1 MISITNDRH
10 KRVDALLLA
19 LAHPARRRVIDVLSR
34 GPRTAGELY
43 QAFPIAGPAMS
54 RHLRV
59 LRQAGLVSQEAKAD
73 DGRVR
78 MYSLQPEGL
87 AEVTG
92 WISELT
98 SFWETQLGAF
108 KRGIEADTDHPRPDT

>member
-1 MISITNDRH
+1 
-10 KRVDALLLA
+10 VDGLLLA

-59 LRQAGLVSQEAKAD
+59 LRQAGLVSQGTRAE

-78 MYSLQPEGL
+78 MYSLQPERL

-98 SFWETQLGAF
+98 SFWETELGAF
-108 KRGIEADTDHPRPDT
+108 KRGIEADADNLRPDG